1 MKLYLKNHTERY
13 PVEQLQ
19 MQLFAQEPSEFV
31 TQPFDGDG
39 TISGLSRGEKFL
51 TATAKVTYHGKTGFA
66 SKRIPLEKADV
77 RMTRR
82 ILQQSYYL
90 AATKVLG
97 TTPPWGA
104 LSGVRP
110 TKLST
115 KYMMEGSSERG
126 AARLLEKTY
135 FVTPA
140 RSRLCVDA
148 SRHTVQAAELLEPT
162 DLSVYIGIPFCP
174 TRCAYCSFVSE
185 SIERFGSFLPPY
197 LEALHREIAYTGKL
211 LAQSGYHI
219 RSLYMGGGT
228 PTTLSSAQMK
238 ELLAAIHCSFDLSRC
253 LEFTVEGGRP
263 DTLDEEK
270 LQVIF
275 DGGATRISINPQ
287 TMADDVL
294 AAVGRRHTSA
304 QTVEAFQ
311 QARRVGFTDINMDL
325 IAGLPGDTPEK
336 FAQSLSQVLA
346 LGPSN
351 VTVHTLALKKGANL
365 FQNRMPLPSNEAVA
379 QMLSGAEA
387 ALRAE
392 GFEPYYLYR
401 QKYMS
406 GSFENTGWCKPG
418 FTGLYNIY
426 MMEELHTILSLGGGG
441 MNKINLPAGQLERFH
456 NPKSPQDYIAR
467 IDTIL
472 QQKDE
477 IFSILQSLAQQN
489 ASQKQEEC
497 E

>member
-19 MQLFAQEPSEFV
+19 MQLFPAEPSEFV
-31 TQPFDGDG
+31 TAPFSGDG
-39 TISGLSRGEKFL
+39 TVSSLSRGEKFL
-51 TATAKVTYHGKTGFA
+51 TATAKVSYHGKTGFA
-66 SKRIPLEKADV
+66 ARRIPLSQADV

-97 TTPPWGA
+97 TVPPWGA

-110 TKLST
+110 SKLST
-115 KYMMEGSSERG
+115 KCMMDGGSARD
-126 AARLLEKTY
+126 AKRLLEKTY
-135 FVTPA
+135 FVTPE

-148 SRHTVQAAELLEPT
+148 SRHTLEAAKLLSPG

-185 SIERFGSFLPPY
+185 SIERFGAYLPPY

-228 PTTLSSAQMK
+228 PTTLSGAQMK
-238 ELLAAIHCSFDLSRC
+238 DLLDAINDSFDLSRC

-270 LQVIF
+270 LRVIKS
-275 DGGATRISINPQ
+275 GGATRISINPQ

-294 AAVGRRHTSA
+294 RNVGRRHTAA
-304 QTVEAFQ
+304 QTVEAFY
-311 QARRVGFTDINMDL
+311 QAVRAGFTDINMDL

-336 FAQSLSQVLA
+336 FADSLSQVLA

-365 FQNRMPLPSNEAVA
+365 FQNRVPLPSNEDVS
-379 QMLSGAEA
+379 QMLCGAEA
-387 ALRAE
+387 SLRAQN
-392 GFEPYYLYR
+392 FEPYYLYR

-477 IFSILQSLAQQN
+477 IFDILHRLAQDNPQF
-489 ASQKQEEC
+489 QQEEC

>member
-1 MKLYLKNHTERY
+1 MKLLLIGHTERY

-19 MQLFAQEPSEFV
+19 MQLFPDEPSEFV
-31 TQPFDGDG
+31 TQSFTGDG
-39 TISGLSRGEKFL
+39 TVSSLSRGKKYL
-51 TATAKVTYHGKTGFA
+51 TATAKVTKGGKTGFA
-66 SKRIPLEKADV
+66 SRRIPLENADV

-97 TTPPWGA
+97 TAPPWGA

-115 KYMMEGSSERG
+115 KCMLEGGSEKD

-135 FVTPA
+135 FVTPE

-148 SRHTVQAAELLEPT
+148 SKHTLEAAKLLEPG

-174 TRCAYCSFVSE
+174 TRCSYCSFVSE
-185 SIERFGSFLPPY
+185 SIERFGAFLPPY
-197 LEALHREIAYTGKL
+197 LERRCIGRSRIRESCWRIPGITSALYTW
-211 LAQSGYHI
+211 
-219 RSLYMGGGT
+219 GGGT
-228 PTTLSSAQMK
+228 PTTLSSPQMK
-238 ELLAAIHCSFDLSRC
+238 ELLRAINDSFDLSRC

-270 LQVIF
+270 LRVIH

-294 AAVGRRHTSA
+294 AAVGRKHTAA
-304 QTVEAFQ
+304 QTVEAFR
-311 QARRVGFTDINMDL
+311 QARAVGFEDINMDL
-325 IAGLPGDTPEK
+325 IAGLPEDTPEK
-336 FAQSLSQVLA
+336 FADSLSQVLA
-346 LGPSN
+346 LNPSN

-365 FQNRMPLPSNEAVA
+365 FQNRTSLPTNEDVS
-379 QMLSGAEA
+379 QMLSGAETS
-387 ALRAE
+387 LRAHS
-392 GFEPYYLYR
+392 FVPYYLYR

-406 GSFENTGWCKPG
+406 GSFENTGWCRPG
-418 FTGLYNIY
+418 FTGWYNIY

-441 MNKINLPAGQLERFH
+441 MNKIRSPRWAAGALPQSKIPAGLHCAHRYD
-456 NPKSPQDYIAR
+456 P
-467 IDTIL
+467 
-472 QQKDE
+472 
-477 IFSILQSLAQQN
+477 
-489 ASQKQEEC
+489 ASEGRNF
-497 E
+497 